1 VAIVN
6 EQFAKTYWS
15 GQDAIGKQLRLT
27 GPDGPGAEVVGIA
40 KTGPYV
46 IPWEAPQPFVYLP
59 YAQNPPLGMAL
70 IAESRGD
77 PAALVTP
84 LRDGVRALDPDMPIS
99 DLEPVTSS
107 IRWAVKSWLIIVKM
121 VAAMGLMGLIL
132 ATVGLY
138 GVTAYSVSRR
148 TTEIGVRMAIGAR
161 PIDVLRLVLRQGLT
175 VAVAGVAIGAILG
188 VPFGLVLSST
198 LVGVGSVGILT
209 FAVVPIALLAVSA
222 LACYLPARRAAH
234 LDPLSALRYE

>member
-1 VAIVN
+1 MRALPYPPLQRDSGEQQQPRVAV
-6 EQFAKTYWS
+6 
-15 GQDAIGKQLRLT
+15 
-27 GPDGPGAEVVGIA
+27 GAE
-40 KTGPYV
+40 
-46 IPWEAPQPFVYLP
+46 EPQ
-59 YAQNPPLGMAL
+59 
-70 IAESRGD
+70 S
-77 PAALVTP
+77 
-84 LRDGVRALDPDMPIS
+84 LRGVRALDPDMPIS

-175 VAVAGVAIGAILG
+175 VAVAGVVIGTILA
-188 VPFGLVLSST
+188 VPFSLVLSST
-198 LVGVGSVGILT
+198 LVGVGSISILT
-209 FAVVPIALLAVSA
+209 FAVVPTALLAVSA